1 MSLTAKI
8 EEIFPLT
15 PLQKGLLF
23 HYLYDRDLGVYFE
36 QLNCRLEG
44 NVSVEAVCKAWQT
57 LIDRHSVLRTAIVTK
72 GQKEPVQV
80 IFRNITFKVKQEDW
94 RGLSDETQVERLTQF
109 LEADKRQG
117 FILNRPPLMRVT
129 MIRLTD
135 SAWQLIWSHHH
146 IILDGW
152 SWPILL
158 REFFIAYKAFNTGE
172 QTCSLPPVRAYGD
185 FLIWLKQKTSD
196 NSEQKFWIQYLQGV
210 TYATP
215 LGMLPT
221 RQERGIPDEAFTEIR
236 YIIPQRKTL
245 ALQKLAR
252 DCHVTLNTVFQ
263 GAWAIILNR
272 YSRNDDIV
280 YGITVSGR
288 PPELPG
294 AAETIGPFIN
304 TLPLRVRVA
313 ADRPLSDWLVALNQ
327 QQASMRQFEHSS
339 LSEIQG
345 WSEVPRGEAL
355 FESLLAFENFPVNK
369 ELKAKDFGLEVAELS
384 FFERTHY
391 PITLIVVPEDEAI
404 VLKLAYDTTRFDRET
419 MELLLEHL
427 NNLLQNT
434 IAGANAPLSSLSLLP
449 PTVPEKSDESR
460 RSVPSTHASME
471 KATPGTLAAMFA
483 ESAQQYADREAIA
496 FGGQTIDYGEL
507 DRKSN
512 QVARWLQKQGIGP
525 EKRVVVCLDRTPEQ
539 IIAILGIVKAGGV
552 YVPIDP
558 AYPRDRIEFT
568 IADCEAELIF
578 TDNNL
583 VKGKHLSVSLYQQES
598 DAPVT
603 SAVKPENG
611 AYIIYTSGST
621 GKPKGV
627 LVTQHNVTRLFHS
640 TQVWFN
646 FNERDV
652 WTYFHSIAFDFSVWE
667 IWGALLYGA
676 KLIVVP
682 YAETRDPRGFL
693 ELVRESGVTVL
704 NQTPSAFAQFLTAEE
719 AKPLQSP
726 LSLRYIIFGGEALN
740 LQSLRPW
747 FDRHGQA
754 PTRPINMY
762 GITETTV
769 HVTYRPISSEDL
781 ENKSGSVIGQ
791 PIPDLSLYVLDP
803 HENLLPTGVAGE
815 IYVGGAGVAR
825 GYLNRPE
832 QNTQRFL
839 DDRFSGEGRLYRTGD
854 LGRFLP
860 NGDLEYLGRIDHQVK
875 IRGFRI
881 ELGEIEAALSEVPEI
896 KENLVLVLGET
907 EKRLVAYIV
916 CTTKGPTVAMLRDR
930 LGERL
935 PNYMIPSQF
944 VFLDSFPLTVNG
956 KIDRKSLPVPEIDRE
971 DLGTVF
977 MPTETQTEAKL
988 AQIWQKVLGIERV
1001 GRSDN
1006 YFVLG
1011 GDSIRSIRVSSLA
1024 EEAGLKLK
1032 LEQIFA
1038 HPVLAELADAV
1049 DRNRASDRMR
1059 DIGILPFE
1067 MVTDS
1072 DRLALAEIAS
1082 DAYPLA
1088 RLQAGMLFHSDYSQG
1103 ATTYND
1109 VFSFRLRIPL
1119 DLGLFQKAYAQ
1130 ILARHPVLRTAFYL
1144 AEYSQ
1149 PLQAILFEIPA
1160 VVGFTDL
1167 TAYSQQEKDA
1177 QIKDLIEKE
1186 NRLGFDWSKPPLLR
1200 FNISRLE
1207 SDISQLTFSWHHAIL
1222 DGWSIAYFINELTSL
1237 YLHLLGGRVPLPP
1250 APPTLQYSQF
1260 VALEREAIASG
1271 KQRQFWQQ
1279 QLTSIPFTRIPR
1291 WPKEAATGI
1300 EKCDIVLD
1308 SQLSQELKKLA
1319 VKLGVPLKTVLLAIH
1334 VRILSLYSG
1343 EDEIVTGLVSNGR
1356 PEVEG
1361 GDRVLGLF
1369 LNTVPLR
1376 VKLPLGNWIDLVRE
1390 VFSAEREISP
1400 NRRFPLAEIQRMHG
1414 NQPLFETSLNFVNFH
1429 VYEKIRQL
1437 RDIQLLESESIDES
1451 NIPFSVTWSEDVITN
1466 DIAFNLTYD
1475 RAEFHSEQVAEIARY
1490 YQAACATAIANPAGS
1505 IWEIKSIGEQ
1515 PGIADGIKNP
1525 LHLPSQEWVHE
1536 IFERQ
1541 VAENPHQIAIVSEGK
1556 SWRRQELN
1564 QNANRLAWFL
1574 RERCAKNRGIDANNP
1589 AVGICVERGLKMVSA
1604 ILAVVKA
1611 GGCYVPIDPNYPPQR
1626 IAAMLLDAKI
1636 GILLTQS
1643 DVTIPEIKGMEV
1655 VDLDRQAAEIAKY
1668 SEENPNI
1675 PIADANQLAY
1685 IIFTSGSTGRPKGI
1699 AISHAAL
1706 GNHMA
1711 WFLDSFAIKASDIC
1725 LQKTPFSFDAS
1736 VWEFW
1741 APLMAGG
1748 LLVMAKPGGHQDP
1761 AYLVERIRTQKVTVL
1776 QVVPTLL
1783 EMLCQEP
1790 EFAQCQSLRIVFSG
1804 GEALKTTLL
1813 DKFKSMLN
1821 IDLVNLYGPAEATID
1836 ASFHTCRER
1845 ERGDTIPIGKQVKN
1859 TRLYV
1864 LDRHMQPVPI
1874 GTPGE
1879 LYIGGV
1885 QLAQGYWQAPGLT
1898 AASFLPDPFAHA
1910 TSTHFSAFAKG
1921 DRMYRTGDR
1930 ARYLPDGTIE
1940 YLGRVDRQLKIRG
1953 QRVEAGEILKVMETL
1968 TWVVSAALKAIS
1980 TGGSQKLVGYVQLE
1994 AAPGNW
2000 KELLRQQLRNTLPDY
2015 MIPSL
2020 YVRIEGWPLLPNG
2033 KIDYSALPAPDEEA
2047 AIQRSYIG
2055 PRNETETKLIQIWG
2069 EVLKLSQVGI
2079 EDNFFELGGDS
2090 ILCLQII
2097 AKARSVGMN
2106 FTPLDL
2112 FTHPSIAALAPLIQE
2127 SQQDSQASSLPG
2139 VVPLTPIQAW
2149 FFEQNH
2155 TCPDHWNWA
2164 FWLDIKSELS
2174 PDRLKAA
2181 LTQIAENHDAFRLRF
2196 RYTGGQWVQTLEADA
2211 KALAFD
2217 WVEITHIDPI
2227 KLSSNL
2233 ETTANIFQTRLNLEK
2248 GPLLRAVYFETSNN
2262 SPDKLL
2268 LIVHHLIFDGISVRT
2283 ILEELTAACTGQEP
2297 APVYTAS
2304 VGFAQWARY
2313 LDNISKQDSWIE
2325 DIQFWQQQQSEFV
2338 LPLDFSDAI
2347 EENKEKTV
2355 AQITCLLEEK
2365 YTNRLLF
2372 ELPRTL
2378 KVSIQDVLLTILLE
2392 VVMEWTGTEE
2402 MLIALETHGREIV
2415 ELDILQTVGWFGSL
2429 FPLKLERKGDNMLEN
2444 LAAVKQKLQT
2454 VPHNGFS
2461 YGVLS
2466 QKPEVTVPKIPQ
2478 EILFNYLGKT
2488 SLGVTDAPFTPA
2500 AEEVGE
2506 SRFPENK
2513 RPFQLEVNC
2522 LVAEGDLQVRFI
2534 FSKALHREETIAR
2547 LSDRFRVKIL
2557 ELLAAS
2563 TQGQKP
2569 RLTDFPLAA
2578 LNDDLQLSEVLGDR
2592 TDIEDIYPLSPVQ
2605 EGLIFHAQYE
2615 TADSGVYVQQVM
2627 GDLSGPV
2634 DETVFQ
2640 QAWQFACD
2648 RHSSLRASFVRLD
2661 IPRELQRIHFQVTIP
2676 FASRDWSAWGREEI
2690 TAKWQE
2696 LLLEDRSQG
2705 FDLETPPLMRVTLIK
2720 LSANSWRFLWTHHHL
2735 LLDGWSLP
2743 IVFRDVIGFYEAK
2756 IAGQRIELPPAPV
2769 YRDFIAWLKNQDT
2782 SVAESFWRKEL
2793 QGLSSATSLGLKLQ
2807 KEGEYEIKETT
2818 IAPESYS
2825 QLIAVANKNQ
2835 VTLNTLVQ
2843 AAWSIVLSR
2852 YSGNSDIVYGVT
2864 VSGRPLELSGA
2875 SEMVGL
2881 FINTLPFRVQLTPG
2895 TRLKEWL
2902 QEIRDRQSALNQ
2914 YSFSR
2919 LVDIHGWSNIPRG
2932 QQLFESIVVYENYPV
2947 DEESPSQRE
2956 LTIGSVQSK
2965 ERSHYPVTVYALP
2978 GRELK
2983 LSIGFGELIGDRQAR
2998 ENLLAQMVNVLD
3010 AISREEAEFIGDI
3023 GLLAGEDFNASVSQG
3038 QKLLLQT
3045 TLLELFAS
3053 KVAKNPESSAVIAG
3067 AISYSYGELD
3077 SKSNQVAHALQQM
3090 GVRSETLVG
3099 VCLERHAG
3107 LPIALLGILK
3117 AGAAYVPLDP
3127 SFPQDRLSYMLA
3139 DSGASVIVTEASLA
3153 VPASSAKV
3161 LLLDA
3166 EATTVAQQPETT
3178 PEIAIEKESL
3188 AYVIYTSGS
3197 TGRPKGVEISHQA
3210 LVNCLIYFQNLLGL
3224 TAADTWVA
3232 ITTLSFDISM
3242 LELFTPLIS
3251 GSCVAISP
3259 RETVRDG
3266 FKLAQLL
3273 KDSQATV
3280 MQATP
3285 ATWRL
3290 LLAADWQAK
3299 EGFQVLCGGEA
3310 LPVELAGSLLDS
3322 GVSLW
3327 NVYGPTET
3335 TIWSAVK
3342 EIKRAEDALSIGG
3355 AIANTAIYILDSA
3368 GHRVPEGVVG
3378 EILIGGMGLARGYR
3392 GREALTSEKF
3402 VPHPFATQP
3411 GDRLYRTGDLGRFL
3425 ANGEIEFLGRQ
3436 DFQVKV
3442 RGFRIELGDV
3452 ESALE
3457 THPDLAQ
3464 AVVQAIAESSGSK
3477 VLVAYL
3483 VVKPDRIQPTVEALW
3498 SHLVEKLPDYM
3509 IPSAWVFLDA
3519 MPLTP
3524 NNKIDRRALPVLQ
3537 AQGSTALYIAPQ
3549 NDIERAIAEIWRSLL
3564 KVEKVGIT
3572 DNFFELGGHSLIAAQ
3587 VHARIRKIFGI
3598 DISLRELFDALT
3610 IEKMAQL
3617 LLDRESQKGRVEKIA
3632 KVFLR
3637 MKQMTP
3643 AEKAKL
3649 LEAKGKGSSN

>member
-1 MSLTAKI
+1 MSLTEKI

-44 NVSVEAVCKAWQT
+44 NVSVEAVRKAWQT
-57 LIDRHSVLRTAIVTK
+57 LVDRHSVLRTAIVTK

-80 IFRNITFKVKQEDW
+80 IFRNIAFKVKQEDW

-117 FILNRPPLMRVT
+117 FMLNRPPLMRVT

-152 SWPILL
+152 SWPLLL

-172 QTCSLPPVRAYGD
+172 KTCSLPPVRAYGD
-185 FLIWLKQKTSD
+185 FLIWLKQKSSD
-196 NSEQKFWIQYLQGV
+196 DSKKQFWLQYLQGI
-210 TYATP
+210 THATP

-221 RQERGIPDEAFTEIR
+221 SQKRKIPDEAFAEIR
-236 YIIPQRKTL
+236 YIISPTITL

-263 GAWAIILNR
+263 GVWAIILNR

-304 TLPLRVRVA
+304 TLPLRVQVA
-313 ADRPLSDWLVALNQ
+313 ADRSLSDWLVALNQ

-345 WSEVPRGEAL
+345 WSEVPRGEVL

-391 PITLIVVPEDEAI
+391 PITLIVVPEDEGI
-404 VLKLAYDTTRFDRET
+404 ELKLAYDTTRFDRKT

-434 IAGANAPLSSLSLLP
+434 IDGANAPLSSLSLFP
-449 PTVPEKSDESR
+449 PTVLEKSR
-460 RSVPSTHASME
+460 RSVPSTHASTE
-471 KATPGTLAAMFA
+471 KSPPGTLAAMFA
-483 ESAQQYADREAIA
+483 ESAQQYADRKAIA
-496 FGGQTIDYGEL
+496 FGGQTISYAEL

-552 YVPIDP
+552 YVPVDP
-558 AYPRDRIEFT
+558 AYPPDRIEFT
-568 IADCEAELIF
+568 IADCDAELIF
-578 TDNNL
+578 TDSNL
-583 VKGKHLSVSLYQQES
+583 VEGKHLSVSLYQQES
-598 DAPVT
+598 DAPVS

-627 LVTQHNVTRLFHS
+627 LVTQHNVTRLFRS
-640 TQVWFN
+640 TQAWFN
-646 FNERDV
+646 FNETDV

-667 IWGALLYGA
+667 IWGALLYGG

-719 AKPLQSP
+719 AKPLQPP
-726 LSLRYIIFGGEALN
+726 LSLRYVIFGGEALN

-747 FDRHGQA
+747 FERHSQA
-754 PTRPINMY
+754 GTRLINMY

-803 HENLLPTGVAGE
+803 HKNLLPTGVAGE

-832 QNTQRFL
+832 QNAQRFI

-896 KENLVLVLGET
+896 KENLVLVVGEM

-916 CTTKGPTVAMLRDR
+916 GTTKRPTVAMLRDR

-935 PNYMIPSQF
+935 PSYMIPSQF
-944 VFLDSFPLTVNG
+944 VYLDSFPLTVNG
-956 KIDRKSLPVPEIDRE
+956 KIDHKSLPVPEIDRE

-977 MPTETQTEAKL
+977 VPTKTDTEVKL

-1032 LEQIFA
+1032 FEQIFA
-1038 HPVLAELADAV
+1038 HSVLAELAEAV
-1049 DRNRASDRMR
+1049 DRNTVSDRTK
-1059 DIGILPFE
+1059 DIGIVPFE
-1067 MVTDS
+1067 MVSES

-1088 RLQAGMLFHSDYSQG
+1088 QLQAGMLFYSDYSQE

-1109 VFSFRLRIPL
+1109 VFSFRLRMPIDL
-1119 DLGLFQKAYAQ
+1119 DLFQKAYAQ
-1130 ILARHPVLRTAFYL
+1130 IIARHPVLRTAFYL

-1149 PLQAILFEIPA
+1149 PLQAILFEVPA
-1160 VVGFTDL
+1160 VVSFTDL
-1167 TAYSQQEKDA
+1167 TAYSEQEKDV
-1177 QIKDLIEKE
+1177 QLKNSIEKE
-1186 NRLGFDWSKPPLLR
+1186 RRLGFDWSKPPLLR
-1200 FNISRLE
+1200 FQISRLE
-1207 SDISQLTFSWHHAIL
+1207 PDIAQFTFTVHHAIL
-1222 DGWSIAYFINELTSL
+1222 DGWSLAYFISELTSL
-1237 YLHLLGGRVPLPP
+1237 YLHLLGDRVPLPP

-1260 VALEREAIASG
+1260 VALEREAIASQQ
-1271 KQRQFWQQ
+1271 QRQFWQQ
-1279 QLTSIPFTRIPR
+1279 QLTGIPFTRIPR

-1300 EKCDIVLD
+1300 EKSDILLD
-1308 SQLSQELKKLA
+1308 PQLSQELKKLA
-1319 VKLGVPLKTVLLAIH
+1319 VELGVPLKTVLLAIH

-1376 VKLPLGNWIDLVRE
+1376 VKLPSGNWIDLVRE
-1390 VFSAEREISP
+1390 IFSAERDLYP

-1414 NQPLFETSLNFVNFH
+1414 NQPLFETSFNFVNFH
-1429 VYEKIRQL
+1429 VYEKLRQL
-1437 RDIQLLESESIDES
+1437 RDIQLLGSESIDET
-1451 NIPFSVTWSEDVITN
+1451 NIPFSVSWSEDVIGD

-1475 RAEFHSEQVAEIARY
+1475 RGEFHSEQAAEIARY
-1490 YQAACATAIANPAGS
+1490 YQATCAAAVANPAGS

-1515 PGIADGIKNP
+1515 PGTGDGESF
-1525 LHLPSQEWVHE
+1525 LLSEEWVQE

-1541 VAENPHQIAIVSEGK
+1541 VAGNPHQIAIISEGK
-1556 SWRRQELN
+1556 SWTRQELN

-1574 RERCAKNRGIDANNP
+1574 RDLGIDANNP
-1589 AVGICVERGLKMVSA
+1589 AVGICMERGLEMVSA

-1626 IAAMLLDAKI
+1626 VAAMLDDAKI

-1643 DVTIPEIKGMEV
+1643 DVTIPEIEGMEV
-1655 VDLDRQAAEIAKY
+1655 VYLDRQAAEIAKC
-1668 SEENPNI
+1668 SRENPNI

-1741 APLMAGG
+1741 APLMAGS

-1761 AYLVERIRTQKVTVL
+1761 AYLVETIRAQKVTVI

-1790 EFAQCQSLRIVFSG
+1790 EFAECQSLRVVFSG
-1804 GEALKTTLL
+1804 GEALKTRLF
-1813 DKFKSMLN
+1813 DKLKSMLD

-1836 ASFHTCRER
+1836 ASFHTCREQ
-1845 ERGDTIPIGKQVKN
+1845 EKGDTIPIGKQVN
-1859 TRLYV
+1859 NMRLYV

-1898 AASFLPDPFAHA
+1898 AASFLPDPFAVG
-1910 TSTHFSAFAKG
+1910 G

-1953 QRVEAGEILKVMETL
+1953 QRVEAGEVMKIMETPS
-1968 TWVVSAALKAIS
+1968 WVVSAALKAIS
-1980 TGGSQKLVGYVQLE
+1980 TGGSQKLVGYVQPL

-2020 YVRIEGWPLLPNG
+2020 FVSIETWPLLPNG

-2047 AIQRSYIG
+2047 AIQRSYVG
-2055 PRNETETKLIQIWG
+2055 PRDETETKLTQIWG
-2069 EVLKLSQVGI
+2069 EVLKLSQIGI

-2097 AKARSVGMN
+2097 AKARSVGIN

-2112 FTHPSIAALAPLIQE
+2112 FTHPSITALAPWIQD
-2127 SQQDSQASSLPG
+2127 SQKQQDSQGSSLPG
-2139 VVPLTPIQAW
+2139 VVPLTPIQTW
-2149 FFEQNH
+2149 FFEQNFAS
-2155 TCPDHWNWA
+2155 PDHWNWA
-2164 FWLDIKSELS
+2164 LWLDIKPEELS
-2174 PDRLKAA
+2174 PDRLKTA
-2181 LTQIAENHDAFRLRF
+2181 LTQIAEKHDAFRLRF

-2217 WVEITHIDPI
+2217 WVEITHVDRI

-2248 GPLLRAVYFETSNN
+2248 GPLLRAVYFETSKN

-2268 LIVHHLIFDGISVRT
+2268 LIVHHLIFDGISVGT
-2283 ILEELTAACTGQEP
+2283 ILEELTAACTGEEP

-2313 LDNISKQDSWIE
+2313 LDNISKQDSWMK
-2325 DIQFWQQQQSEFV
+2325 DVQFWQQQQSDFL

-2355 AQITCLLEEK
+2355 AQITCLVEEK
-2365 YTNRLLF
+2365 YTNRLLV

-2378 KVSIQDVLLTILLE
+2378 KVSMQDVLLTVLLE
-2392 VVMEWTGTEE
+2392 VIIEWTGTAE
-2402 MLIALETHGREIV
+2402 MLVALENHGREIV

-2429 FPLKLERKGDNMLEN
+2429 FPLKLERKSDNILDN
-2444 LAAVKQKLQT
+2444 LATVKQKLQA

-2466 QKPEVTVPKIPQ
+2466 QKPEVTIPKIP
-2478 EILFNYLGKT
+2478 EKILFNYLGQM
-2488 SLGVTDAPFTPA
+2488 LLEVTDAPFTPA
-2500 AEEVGE
+2500 AEEVGA

-2513 RPFQLEVNC
+2513 RPFQLEVSC
-2522 LVAEGDLQVRFI
+2522 LVTEGDLQVRFI

-2547 LSDRFRVKIL
+2547 LSDRFRVKLL

-2563 TQGQKP
+2563 TQTQKP
-2569 RLTDFPLAA
+2569 RLADFPLAA

-2605 EGLIFHAQYE
+2605 EGFIFHAQYE
-2615 TADSGVYVQQVM
+2615 IADSGVYVQQVI

-2634 DETVFQ
+2634 NETVFQ

-2648 RHSSLRASFVRLD
+2648 RHSSLRASFVCLD
-2661 IPRELQRIHFQVTIP
+2661 LPRSLQRIHFPVTIP
-2676 FASRDWSAWGREEI
+2676 FASRDWSACGWEEI

-2743 IVFRDVIGFYEAK
+2743 IVFRDVILFYEAK
-2756 IAGQRIELPPAPV
+2756 IADRKLELPPAPV
-2769 YRDFIAWLKNQDT
+2769 YRDFIAWLKNHDT

-2793 QGLSSATSLGLKLQ
+2793 QGLSAATSLGLKLQ

-2818 IAPESYS
+2818 IAPDSYN

-2864 VSGRPLELSGA
+2864 VSGRPLELSSV

-2881 FINTLPFRVQLTPG
+2881 FINTLPFRVRLKPE

-2902 QEIRDRQSALNQ
+2902 QKIRDRQSALNQ

-2919 LVDIHGWSNIPRG
+2919 LVDIQGWSDIPRG

-2947 DEESPSQRE
+2947 DKESHLKGE
-2956 LTIGSVQSK
+2956 LTIGSVQSR

-2983 LSIGFGELIGDRQAR
+2983 LSIAFGELIGDRQAR
-2998 ENLLAQMVNVLD
+2998 ENLLAQMVNVLE
-3010 AISREEAEFIGDI
+3010 AIGREEADCIGEI
-3023 GLLAGEDFNASVSQG
+3023 GLLASENFNASGSQG
-3038 QKLLLQT
+3038 LKSLLQT
-3045 TLLELFAS
+3045 TLLDLLVS
-3053 KVAKNPESSAVIAG
+3053 QVAQNPDGPAVIAG
-3067 AISYSYGELD
+3067 ELSYSYEELD
-3077 SKSNQVAHALQQM
+3077 RKSNQVAHALQQM
-3090 GVRSETLVG
+3090 GVRSETIVG

-3107 LPIALLGILK
+3107 LLIALLGILK
-3117 AGAAYVPLDP
+3117 AGGAYVPLDP
-3127 SFPQDRLSYMLA
+3127 SFPQNRLSYMLA

-3153 VPASSAKV
+3153 VPESSAKV

-3178 PEIAIEKESL
+3178 PEIAIKKESL

-3210 LVNCLIYFQNLLGL
+3210 LVNCLIYFQNLLEL
-3224 TAADTWVA
+3224 TSADTWAA

-3251 GSCVAISP
+3251 GSCVAIAD

-3266 FKLAQLL
+3266 FKLAKLL
-3273 KDSQATV
+3273 NKSQATV

-3299 EGFQVLCGGEA
+3299 EGFRVLCGGEA
-3310 LPVELAGSLLDS
+3310 LPVELAGSLLNS

-3342 EIKRAEDALSIGG
+3342 EIKQAEDALSIGG

-3368 GHRVPEGVVG
+3368 GHLVPEGVVG
-3378 EILIGGMGLARGYR
+3378 EILIGGIGLARGYR

-3402 VPHPFATQP
+3402 IPHSFATQS

-3452 ESALE
+3452 EAALE
-3457 THPDLAQ
+3457 KHPDLAQ
-3464 AVVQAIAESSGSK
+3464 VVVQAIAESSDSK

-3483 VVKPDRIQPTVEALW
+3483 VIKPDGVQPTAEALW
-3498 SHLVEKLPDYM
+3498 SYLAEKLPDYM

-3524 NNKIDRRALPVLQ
+3524 NNKVDRRALPVPQ
-3537 AQGSTALYIAPQ
+3537 AQGSTATYIAPQ
-3549 NDIERAIAEIWRSLL
+3549 NDIERALAEIWRSLI
-3564 KVEKVGIT
+3564 KVEKVGIA

-3617 LLDRESQKGRVEKIA
+3617 LLERESQKGRVEKIA

-3649 LEAKGKGSSN
+3649 LEAKGKGSSGLS